1 MRNYNQL
8 TQTER
13 YQIYALRKA
22 NKNPTEI
29 SRVLGRHKNTI
40 YRELKRNL
48 GKRGYRAIQA
58 HQFAVERHMS
68 RDRRRISLE
77 DWQLI
82 ESLIRRD
89 WSPEQISLWLK
100 KYKKIRISHEWIY
113 QYIFKDKSKAGDLHT
128 HLRSRKKRKKRYGS
142 QNRREMILN
151 RVSIE
156 KRPAV
161 VDQRSRIGDWEIDTI
176 IGAHHQGVLLSLV
189 ERKSR
194 LCLIARLAN
203 KSAQEVERTTINLLD
218 SIKEKVHTVTSDNGK
233 EFAKHESIAKNL
245 DAKFFFA
252 HPYAS
257 WERGLNENTNGL
269 IRQYFPKKTQF
280 NHISDQQVQSV
291 MEKLNN
297 RPRKCLGMK
306 TPNQVFFKDCS
317 FVALRS

>member
-29 SRVLGRHKNTI
+29 SRVLGRHKSTI

-48 GKRGYRAIQA
+48 GKRGYRAVQA

-142 QNRREMILN
+142 QNRRGMILN

-218 SIKEKVHTVTSDNGK
+218 SIKEKCTPSLLIMEKNLPSMNPLLKIWMPSFSLHIPMPHGK
-233 EFAKHESIAKNL
+233 EDS
-245 DAKFFFA
+245 
-252 HPYAS
+252 
-257 WERGLNENTNGL
+257 
-269 IRQYFPKKTQF
+269 
-280 NHISDQQVQSV
+280 
-291 MEKLNN
+291 
-297 RPRKCLGMK
+297 MK
-306 TPNQVFFKDCS
+306 TPMDSSDSTSRKKLNSTISRISKS
-317 FVALRS
+317 SR

>member
-1 MRNYNQL
+1 
-8 TQTER
+8 
-13 YQIYALRKA
+13 
-22 NKNPTEI
+22 
-29 SRVLGRHKNTI
+29 
-40 YRELKRNL
+40 
-48 GKRGYRAIQA
+48 
-58 HQFAVERHMS
+58 
-68 RDRRRISLE
+68 
-77 DWQLI
+77 
-82 ESLIRRD
+82 
-89 WSPEQISLWLK
+89 
-100 KYKKIRISHEWIY
+100 
-113 QYIFKDKSKAGDLHT
+113 
-128 HLRSRKKRKKRYGS
+128 
-142 QNRREMILN
+142 MILN

-176 IGAHHQGVLLSLV
+176 IGGHHQGVLLSLV

-245 DAKFFFA
+245 DAQFFFA

-291 MEKLNN
+291 KEKLNN

-306 TPNQVFFKDCS
+306 TPNQVFFKDYS

>member
-1 MRNYNQL
+1 
-8 TQTER
+8 
-13 YQIYALRKA
+13 
-22 NKNPTEI
+22 
-29 SRVLGRHKNTI
+29 
-40 YRELKRNL
+40 
-48 GKRGYRAIQA
+48 
-58 HQFAVERHMS
+58 MS
-68 RDRRRISLE
+68 RDCRRISLE

-100 KYKKIRISHEWIY
+100 KYRKIRVSHEWIY
-113 QYIFKDKSKAGDLHT
+113 QYILNDKSQAGDLYT
-128 HLRSRKKRKKRYGS
+128 HLRLRKKRKKRYGS
-142 QNRREMILN
+142 QNRRGMILN

-156 KRPAV
+156 KRPAE
-161 VDQRSRIGDWEIDTI
+161 VDQRSRIGDWEMDTI

-203 KSAQEVERTTINLLD
+203 KSAQEVERTTSNLLD
-218 SIKEKVHTVTSDNGK
+218 SIKEKVHTVTFYNGK

-245 DAKFFFA
+245 DAQFFFA
-252 HPYAS
+252 HPS
-257 WERGLNENTNGL
+257 LERGLNENTNGL
-269 IRQYFPKKTQF
+269 IRQYFPKKIQF
-280 NHISDQQVQSV
+280 NHISDQQFQSV

-306 TPNQVFFKDCS
+306 KPNQLFFKDHS